1 MASHR
6 IPGDPMPARKV
17 KKTRSAITYVRLRP
31 EEKEALQRAADELD
45 EDTRVTE
52 SALARRYIVEG
63 LARRGQQ

>member
-1 MASHR
+1 
-6 IPGDPMPARKV
+6 MPARKV
-17 KKTRSAITYVRLRP
+17 KKPKTRSAITYVRLRP

-52 SALARRYIVEG
+52 SALARRFIVEG